1 MNFVRSVTEFQS
13 KVPFLSHSQSEEMVS
28 ETCIGTVTH
37 YFGKIGVA
45 VLALTDPIHI
55 GDKIRIRGN
64 DTEFDQE
71 VTSLQ
76 VDHEA
81 VDTGQVGTEVA
92 MQVTQSVRRG
102 CQIYKLLA

>member
-1 MNFVRSVTEFQS
+1 
-13 KVPFLSHSQSEEMVS
+13 MVS

-37 YFGKIGVA
+37 YFDKIGVA

-102 CQIYKLLA
+102 CQIYKLLT

>member
-1 MNFVRSVTEFQS
+1 
-13 KVPFLSHSQSEEMVS
+13 MVS

-45 VLALTDPIHI
+45 VLSLTDPIHI
-55 GDKIRIRGN
+55 GDKIRIHGN

>member
-1 MNFVRSVTEFQS
+1 MI
-13 KVPFLSHSQSEEMVS
+13 SEI
-28 ETCIGTVTH
+28 CIGTVTH
-37 YFGKIGVA
+37 YFGKISVA
-45 VLALTDPIHI
+45 VLSLTDPIHI

-64 DTEFDQE
+64 DTECDQE

-92 MQVTQSVRRG
+92 MQVSQSVRCG

>member
-1 MNFVRSVTEFQS
+1 
-13 KVPFLSHSQSEEMVS
+13 MVS

-45 VLALTDPIHI
+45 VLSLTDPIQI
-55 GDKIRIRGN
+55 GDKIRIRGG
-64 DTEFDQE
+64 DAEFEQE

-81 VDTGQVGTEVA
+81 VDIGQVGTEVA
-92 MQVTQSVRRG
+92 MQVSQSVHRG
-102 CQIYKLLA
+102 DQIYKLLA

>member
-1 MNFVRSVTEFQS
+1 
-13 KVPFLSHSQSEEMVS
+13 MVS
-28 ETCIGTVTH
+28 ETCIGKVTH

-45 VLALTDPIHI
+45 VLSLTDPIQI

-92 MQVTQSVRRG
+92 MQVSQSVRCG
-102 CQIYKLLA
+102 CQIYKLLT

>member
-1 MNFVRSVTEFQS
+1 
-13 KVPFLSHSQSEEMVS
+13 MVS
-28 ETCIGTVTH
+28 EICIGAVTH
-37 YFGKIGVA
+37 YYNKIGVA

-55 GDKIRIRGN
+55 GDLIRIRGN
-64 DTEFDQE
+64 GVDFNQE

-76 VDHEA
+76 VDYEA

-92 MQVTQSVRRG
+92 MQVSQSVRCG

>member
-1 MNFVRSVTEFQS
+1 
-13 KVPFLSHSQSEEMVS
+13 MVY

-37 YFGKIGVA
+37 YFGKSGVA
-45 VLALTDPIHI
+45 VLSLTDPIHI

-64 DTEFDQE
+64 ETEFDQE
-71 VTSLQ
+71 VTSFE

-92 MQVTQSVRRG
+92 MQVSQSVRCG